1 MKSMPRPLAE
11 SLYDFAAT
19 AFPDGGFFIEAGAND
34 GIAHSTTIGLDKSLW
49 SGLLVEPSPP
59 AFERLVEN
67 RKDAI
72 LANVA
77 LVGDDSVST
86 LRGTFADG
94 SLMGTADPKL
104 VRRDAAKPRTLFAKV
119 MKKFRRLARIRPKI
133 KMRSVQATTLNKLVA
148 EHGIRGVD
156 LFVLDVEGFELEVLR
171 GFSFSPKPRVV
182 VIETRPDSFFEISNL
197 MLKQGYFLCANF
209 SNFTKEIFPAFS
221 GDHQDYVWV
230 ASDEKR
236 IIQAVK
242 DAIVYEPHGASPQ

>member
-1 MKSMPRPLAE
+1 MNNMPRPLAE
-11 SLYDFAAT
+11 CLSEFAT
-19 AFPDGGFFIEAGAND
+19 KAFPNGGFFIEAGAND
-34 GIAHSTTIGLDKSLW
+34 GIAQSTTIRLDKSSW
-49 SGLLVEPSPP
+49 SGLLVEPSPQ

-77 LVGDDSVST
+77 LVGDDSVSA

-104 VRRDAAKPRTLFAKV
+104 VLRDPAKPRTRFAVV
-119 MKKFRRLARIRPKI
+119 MKRLRKRARVKPKI
-133 KMRSVQATTLNKLVA
+133 RMKSVPATTLDKLLA
-148 EHGIRGVD
+148 EHSIREVD

-171 GFSFSPKPRVV
+171 GFGFSPKPRVV
-182 VIETRPDSFFEISNL
+182 VIETRPDSAFEINNL

-209 SNFTKEIFPAFS
+209 SNFTKEIFPSFS

-230 ASDEKR
+230 SSDEER
-236 IIQAVK
+236 IVQAVK
-242 DAIVYEPHGASPQ
+242 DAVVFE